1 MKEIKAF
8 LLDDDPDA
16 LLRLEYLLG
25 KHPEVRITGSETDPQ
40 QAVHQ
45 IKSKRP
51 DLLFLDVEMPV
62 KGGFEI
68 LDSIRQEN
76 FCPAIV
82 LVTGYNNYAIKA
94 IKESVLDYLLK
105 PVDPDEL
112 SLTIKKYIANYQ
124 LNTDSIIC
132 QAADLTERE
141 AEIFDRLREGKTSR
155 EIAQALSISKNTV
168 DTHRRRILKKL
179 GLRSTTEIHLKYP
192 LLK

>member
-16 LLRLEYLLG
+16 LHRLEYLLG
-25 KHPEVRITGSETDPQ
+25 RHPEVKITGSETDPQ
-40 QAVHQ
+40 QAIYQ
-45 IKSKRP
+45 IRSKRP
-51 DLLFLDVEMPV
+51 DLLFLDIEMPV

-68 LDSIRQEN
+68 LESIRQDN

-112 SLTIKKYIANYQ
+112 SLTIKKYITNYQ

-141 AEIFDRLREGKTSR
+141 AEIFNRLREGKTSR